1 MTGRQWAIAGCMV
14 VLVGAVGLTVLAASC
29 AVMVKRQV
37 EVREGQQAE
46 TFERESAAILARLGD
61 VPSLI
66 EDTPTGPRLSPG
78 NFERRKAL
86 AGSKRPE
93 ALWVLVWD
101 EDEQKIVRLSL
112 PFWLLRMSPKGIDI
126 DVNDVD
132 LGKLRL
138 SVDDLERAGPGPLL
152 IRDDKNSRV
161 LVWTE

>member
-1 MTGRQWAIAGCMV
+1 MTGRQWAIGGCMV
-14 VLVGAVGLTVLAASC
+14 LLVGAVGLTVVAASC
-29 AVMVKRQV
+29 AVMVKQQV
-37 EVREGQQAE
+37 EVREGQQSD
-46 TFERESAAILARLGD
+46 TFERESKAILARLGD
-61 VPSLI
+61 VPALI

-78 NFERRKAL
+78 NLERRKVL
-86 AGSKRPE
+86 AANKRPK
-93 ALWVLVWD
+93 ALWVLVWA
-101 EDEQKIVRLSL
+101 EDEKKIVRLSL

-152 IRDDKNSRV
+152 IRDDRNSRV